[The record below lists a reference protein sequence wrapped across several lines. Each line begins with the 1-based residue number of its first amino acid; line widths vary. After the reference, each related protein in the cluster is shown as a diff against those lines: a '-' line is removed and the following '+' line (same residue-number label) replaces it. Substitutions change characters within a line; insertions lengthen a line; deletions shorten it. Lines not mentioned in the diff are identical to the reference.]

1 MSSSLNSFEAMED
14 NYGLKEKVSKLPT
27 SPGVYQYFDANGT
40 IIYIGKA
47 KNLKNRV
54 SSYFVK
60 GKQSA
65 KTIMLV
71 RKIRDIRYIVVNTEQ
86 DALLLEN
93 NLIKKYKPRYNIL
106 LKDDKTYPWI
116 CITRETFPRVFLTR
130 RFVRNGSEYF
140 GPYTSVRYANTLTS
154 LIKSLYKLRSC
165 KLSISRS
172 DIYNNKYKVCLDY
185 HIGNCL
191 APCVGNISEE
201 DYMEYIN
208 QIRSILKGN
217 ISSVIDLMTKQMKEY
232 AVSLQFE
239 KAQALKEGI
248 EILKNHQSKS
258 TIVSTSLNDIDVFS
272 YLDDDNFAYVNYLR
286 IVHGAVNQVHS
297 IELEKKLEESKE
309 ALLSF
314 AIFEIRQLVSSDSK
328 EILVPFY
335 PDVLLTGCNYAIPKR
350 GEKKQLLELSER
362 NVKFFKMDRER
373 QRGLLRQSSKVD
385 LMETMMA
392 DLKLPRLPHRMEC
405 FDNSNIQG
413 TSPVASCVVFI
424 DGKPAKREYRHFHVK
439 TVVGANDF
447 ASMEEILYRRY
458 SRVLKEGGELPDLIV
473 VDGGKGQLSSAVE
486 TLRKL
491 DLMGKVPII
500 GLAKQMEEIYYPGDK
515 DPYILSKSSPTLRTL
530 MHIRD
535 EAHRFGITFHRQIR
549 SKGQI
554 KSVLDEIKG
563 IGKKTQ
569 ESLLQHF
576 KSVNKIYDA
585 SREELAAVVG
595 PSKAG
600 KVYDFFHHGSGNEQA
615 NP

>member
-1 MSSSLNSFEAMED
+1 MED

-60 GKQSA
+60 GNQSA
-65 KTIMLV
+65 KTVMLV
-71 RKIRDIRYIVVNTEQ
+71 RKIRDIRYIVVNSEQ

-116 CITRETFPRVFLTR
+116 CITKETFPRVFLTR

-140 GPYTSVRYANTLTS
+140 GPYTSAKYANTLIS
-154 LIKSLYKLRSC
+154 LIKSLYKLRTCNVSFR
-165 KLSISRS
+165 KS
-172 DIYNNKYKVCLDY
+172 DIYNGKYKVCLEY

-191 APCVGNISEE
+191 APCVGDVTEE
-201 DYMEYIN
+201 AYMEYIN

-217 ISSVIDLMTKQMKEY
+217 ISSVIDLMGRQMKEY

-239 KAQALKEGI
+239 KAQTMKEGI
-248 EILKNHQSKS
+248 EILKSHQSRS
-258 TIVSTSLNDIDVFS
+258 TIVSASLNDIDVFS
-272 YLDDDNFAYVNYLR
+272 YIDDENFAYVNYLR
-286 IVHGAVNQVHS
+286 IVHGAVNQVHT
-297 IELEKKLEESKE
+297 IELEKKLDESKE

-314 AIFEIRQLVSSDSK
+314 AIFEIRQLVNSGSK

-335 PDVLLTGCNYAIPKR
+335 PDVLMAGLNYAVPKR

-362 NVKFFKMDRER
+362 NAKFFKMDRER
-373 QRGLLRQSSKVD
+373 QRGLLRQNNKFD
-385 LMETMMA
+385 LLNTMKS

-413 TSPVASCVVFI
+413 TNPVASCVVFI

-447 ASMEEILYRRY
+447 ASMEEILFRRY

-491 DLMGKVPII
+491 DLLGKVPII
-500 GLAKQMEEIYYPGDK
+500 GLAKQMEEIYYPGDSE
-515 DPYILSKSSPTLRTL
+515 PYILSKSSLTLRTL

-554 KSVLDEIKG
+554 NSVLDEIKG
-563 IGKKTQ
+563 VGDKSSTA
-569 ESLLQHF
+569 LLQYF
-576 KSVNKIYDA
+576 KTVNKIRSA

-600 KVYDFFHHGSGNEQA
+600 KVYDYFHPRSEEL
-615 NP
+615 

>member
-1 MSSSLNSFEAMED
+1 MDD

-60 GKQSA
+60 GNQSV
-65 KTIMLV
+65 KTMMLV
-71 RKIRDIRYIVVNTEQ
+71 RKIRDIRYIVVNSEQ

-116 CITRETFPRVFLTR
+116 CITKECFPRVFLTR
-130 RFVRNGSEYF
+130 RFIRNGSEYF
-140 GPYTSVRYANTLTS
+140 GPYTSVKYANTLIS
-154 LIKSLYKLRSC
+154 LIKSLYKLRTC
-165 KLSISRS
+165 KLLFSKS
-172 DIYNNKYKVCLDY
+172 DIYNGKYKVCLEY
-185 HIGNCL
+185 HIDNCL

-201 DYMEYIN
+201 TYMEYIS

-217 ISSVIDLMTKQMKEY
+217 LSSVIELMTKQMKEY
-232 AVSLQFE
+232 ATSLQFE
-239 KAQALKEGI
+239 RAQAMKEGI
-248 EILKNHQSKS
+248 EVLKNHQSKS
-258 TIVSTSLNDIDVFS
+258 TIVSASLNDIDVFS
-272 YLDDDNFAYVNYLR
+272 YMEEDNFAYVNYLR

-297 IELEKKLEESKE
+297 IELEKKLDESKE
-309 ALLSF
+309 SMLSF
-314 AIFEIRQLVSSDSK
+314 AIFEIRQLVNSDSK

-335 PDVLLTGCNYAIPKR
+335 PDVLMNGLNYAIPKR
-350 GEKKQLLELSER
+350 GEKRRLLDLSER

-373 QRGLLRQSSKVD
+373 HRGLLLRQGNDKFD
-385 LMETMMA
+385 LLETIKA

-424 DGKPAKREYRHFHVK
+424 DGKPAKKEYRHFHVK

-458 SRVLKEGGELPDLIV
+458 SRVLREGGELPDLIV
-473 VDGGKGQLSSAVE
+473 VDGGKGQLGSAVE

-491 DLMGKVPII
+491 DLIGKVPII

-515 DPYILSKSSPTLRTL
+515 ESCILSKSSPTLRTL

-535 EAHRFGITFHRQIR
+535 EAHRFGITFHRKIR

-554 KSVLDEIKG
+554 HSVLDEIKG

-569 ESLLQHF
+569 ETLLQHF
-576 KSVNKIYDA
+576 KTVNKIYAA
-585 SREELAAVVG
+585 SQEDLSAVVG

-600 KVYDFFHHGSGNEQA
+600 KVYDYFHA
-615 NP
+615 